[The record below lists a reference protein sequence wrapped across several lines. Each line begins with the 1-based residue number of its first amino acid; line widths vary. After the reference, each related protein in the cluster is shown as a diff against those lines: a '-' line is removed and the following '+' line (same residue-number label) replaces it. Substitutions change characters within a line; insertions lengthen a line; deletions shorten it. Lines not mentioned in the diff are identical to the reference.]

1 MPLGM
6 DFQRSAGVSRVLL
19 VALLG
24 LAVTPMLALRLGPGF
39 GQAAPAP
46 TSVPGAAASTGS
58 KTAKAAQ
65 PSPAS
70 KRTKTAH
77 RAKAKVAETAR
88 MPERPPDP
96 PPPDWPANDPA
107 KPASV
112 DWDGRD
118 LSIAAT
124 NASLQQILADVS
136 TATGLKLEGS
146 GADQRVYGT
155 FGPAPA
161 RDVLSQLL
169 EGSNYNVLM
178 IGDSGQGPSSA
189 STPPPATRPTGSSPT
204 PPASSPAAN
213 GEARQGAEDEAPE
226 DAEPADQQD
235 LNLHKPFGAPPSQ
248 PGLTRTPQDI
258 MQEMQQR
265 QQQLQQQQQT
275 QPLPGQSPN
284 P

>member
-24 LAVTPMLALRLGPGF
+24 LAVTPMLALGLGPGF

-136 TATGLKLEGS
+136 TATGLKLEGI

-178 IGDSGQGPSSA
+178 IGDSGQGTPRRLVLTSKSA
-189 STPPPATRPTGSSPT
+189 HAS
-204 PPASSPAAN
+204 ASSPAAN